1 MAEDLWNPEQYERFQ
16 SERSRPFL
24 DLLALVRARTGMDV
38 VDLGCGTGE
47 LTRLLHERLG
57 ARETLG
63 LDSSPAML
71 ARSEAFAGGGL
82 RFERG
87 DIADFAPE
95 ASCDLVFSNAALH
108 WLPGHEALFARLTGA
123 LRPGGQL
130 AIQMPAN
137 QDHPSH
143 AVAAEMASEPPF
155 RDALGGAPAPQP
167 GVLAPEVYA
176 VLLDRLGYG
185 EQHVRLQVY
194 AHRLGAP
201 EEVVEWVKGTLLTHY
216 QRRLGP
222 ALYEPFL
229 ARYRDALLARLE
241 DRRPYLFTFK
251 RLLIWAQH

>member
-1 MAEDLWNPEQYERFQ
+1 MAEDLWNPAQYERFQ
-16 SERSRPFL
+16 SERRRPFL
-24 DLLALVRARTGMDV
+24 DLLALVRARPGMGV

-47 LTRLLHERLG
+47 LTQLLHERLG

-71 ARSEAFAGGGL
+71 ARSESFAGGGL
-82 RFERG
+82 RFEHG

-95 ASCDLVFSNAALH
+95 VSYDLVFSNAALH
-108 WLPGHEALFARLTGA
+108 WLPGHEALLARLTGA
-123 LRPGGQL
+123 LGPGGQL

-143 AVAAEMASEPPF
+143 AVAAQVASEPPF
-155 RDALGGAPAPQP
+155 REALGGAPEPQP
-167 GVLAPEVYA
+167 GVLVPEAYA

-194 AHRLGAP
+194 AHLLAAP
-201 EEVVEWVKGTLLTHY
+201 DEVVEWVKGTLLTHY
-216 QRRLGP
+216 QHRLP
-222 ALYEPFL
+222 PPLFERFL
-229 ARYRDALLARLE
+229 ARYRERLLARLG